1 MCNLQFSRRS
11 SGQAITLSVFGSV
24 FLGVSAA
31 NAVTTSAPTLDE
43 IVITAQKRA
52 ETLQDIP
59 LSVYAISGADL
70 EAQGITSVQ
79 GLANSVAGVTIASAN
94 PGNMYLN
101 IRGTADLSGS
111 YQGSSVNGFYIDEV
125 AMSYVPGYMP
135 DVGVFDLER
144 VEVLRGPQGTLFG
157 DGSLGGTLRVITK
170 KPDSTS
176 SFGRYKVGFESV
188 EGGGAG
194 FGVQSSINLPIQ
206 KDVLAASLSVSYRN
220 PPGWID
226 VPDLHKNNSND
237 AKLGDYRLA
246 VRYTPT
252 AALTVDASYLY
263 SRSTFYDFLATSP
276 GVLNPAGVGPV
287 GGLSPSAATVKVAAL
302 TVSYDAGFATFI
314 SASAATDAVNE
325 ATRDVSSALQVVF
338 PPFFVPGASAS
349 ALINVQSQALSQ
361 EFRLVSN
368 GHNNLDWTVGTY
380 ALHEKRDIED
390 GYTFNIPAIQLVD
403 VPLEHTK
410 QTGTSWA
417 AFADANYRLTEHI
430 SAQIG
435 DRFFSDK
442 KDFSLVQIRGS
453 ALPLGFAPAGTVQT
467 GNESAKTSS
476 PKLGLTY
483 KISNDTLVFVKYA
496 KGFRSG
502 GSNTVSV
509 SQYPYASSEYGPESL
524 YSYEIGLKSKL
535 SANWY
540 LNSSVYHNEWSGLQ
554 LPFRT
559 TDGVYTYTTNAGAA
573 SANGAELETGGHVGE
588 HLNLSIAYAYIDSKI
603 DRNVYDGLGHLIAKA
618 DNTIPFTSKNKLTLS
633 STYTQAVT
641 DTLKSVSEVR
651 YRWATSTYSEPSNM
665 AMYENGTTSQ
675 LFVATGMSDSWGTV
689 RLYVDNALNRT
700 DSSVKLP
707 PPGPNLYVLTSYLR
721 PRTFGIEFSSN
732 W

>member
-101 IRGTADLSGS
+101 IRGTADLSS
-111 YQGSSVNGFYIDEV
+111 NYQGSSVNGFYIDEV

-176 SFGRYKVGFESV
+176 FFGRYKVDFESV

-226 VPDLHKNNSND
+226 VPDLHKNNTND

-302 TVSYDAGFATFI
+302 TVSYDAGFATFV

-338 PPFFVPGASAS
+338 PPELVPGASAS
-349 ALINVQSQALSQ
+349 ALVNAQSQALSQ

-390 GYTFNIPAIQLVD
+390 GYTFNLPVIPYVD
-403 VPLEHTK
+403 EPLEHTK

-442 KDFSLVQIRGS
+442 KDFSLTQIRGS
-453 ALPLGFAPAGTVQT
+453 ILPLGFAPAGTVQT
-467 GNESAKTSS
+467 GSESAKTSS

-502 GSNTVSV
+502 GSNTVPV
-509 SQYPYASSEYGPESL
+509 SLYPYASSQYGPESL

-535 SANWY
+535 SDNWY
-540 LNSSVYHNEWSGLQ
+540 LNSSVYHNKWSGLQ

-559 TDGVYTYTTNAGAA
+559 TDNRYTYTTNAGTA

-588 HLNLSIAYAYIDSKI
+588 HVNLSIAYAYIDSKI
-603 DRNVYDGLGHLIAKA
+603 DRNVYDGLDNLIARA
-618 DNTIPFTSKNKLTLS
+618 DNAIPFTSKNKLTLS
-633 STYTQAVT
+633 STYTQAIT

-651 YRWATSTYSEPSNM
+651 YRWATSTYSEPGNQ
-665 AMYENGTTSQ
+665 ALYENGSTSQ
-675 LFVATGMSDSWGTV
+675 LFVATGMSGSWGTV

-700 DSSVKLP
+700 DSSAKIP

-721 PRTFGIEFSSN
+721 PRTFGIEFSDN

>member
-1 MCNLQFSRRS
+1 M
-11 SGQAITLSVFGSV
+11 GAA
-24 FLGVSAA
+24 FLAVSAA
-31 NAVTTSAPTLDE
+31 NAATSNATTLDE

-59 LSVYAISGADL
+59 ISVYAISGADI

-79 GLANSVAGVTIASAN
+79 GLANSVAGVTIGSAN

-101 IRGTADLSGS
+101 IRGTADLSS
-111 YQGSSVNGFYIDEV
+111 NYQGSSVNGFYIDEV

-302 TVSYDAGFATFI
+302 TVSYDAGFATFV

-338 PPFFVPGASAS
+338 PPELVPGASAS
-349 ALINVQSQALSQ
+349 ALVNAQSQALSQ

-390 GYTFNIPAIQLVD
+390 GYTFNLPVIPYVD
-403 VPLEHTK
+403 EPLEHTK

-442 KDFSLVQIRGS
+442 KDFSLTQIRGS
-453 ALPLGFAPAGTVQT
+453 ILPLGFAPAGTVQT
-467 GNESAKTSS
+467 GSESAKTSS

-502 GSNTVSV
+502 GSNTVPV
-509 SQYPYASSEYGPESL
+509 SLYPYASSQYGPESL

-535 SANWY
+535 SDNWY
-540 LNSSVYHNEWSGLQ
+540 LNSSVYHNKWSGLQ

-559 TDGVYTYTTNAGAA
+559 TDNRYTYTTNAGTA

-588 HLNLSIAYAYIDSKI
+588 HVNLSIAYAYIDSKI
-603 DRNVYDGLGHLIAKA
+603 DRNVYDGLDNLIAQA
-618 DNTIPFTSKNKLTLS
+618 DNAIPFTSKNKLTLS
-633 STYTQAVT
+633 STYTQAIT

-651 YRWATSTYSEPSNM
+651 YRWATSTYSEPGNQ
-665 AMYENGTTSQ
+665 ALYENGSTSQ
-675 LFVATGMSDSWGTV
+675 LFVATGMSGSWGTV

-700 DSSVKLP
+700 DSSAKIP
-707 PPGPNLYVLTSYLR
+707 PPGPNLYLLTSYLR
-721 PRTFGIEFSSN
+721 PRTFGIEFSGN